1 MYPVYAINSVYNA
14 PGQFG
19 IRLNTLSQWSNIR
32 ISLFSPGKDLKISST
47 LSLKSMSLIQ
57 FFSTNGHPQGVDF
70 KAALLM
76 GQAPDKG
83 LYMPE
88 QIPRIPG
95 SQIDEFPRMSYPEI
109 AREVMRPYLG
119 HLVPDQVLRGML
131 QDAYNYDVP
140 VEKVYDEKYI
150 LRLDR
155 GPTCSFKDFAA
166 RAMGRLIQYFLKED
180 GRSMLILTAT
190 SGDTGSA
197 VAHAFF
203 GLDNVKVVVL
213 FPEKE
218 VTDRQRRQ
226 MTTLG
231 RNIFPLAVKG
241 KFDDCQALV
250 KQAFVDPDLFALNLS
265 SANSINIGRLLPQA
279 VYYFYARSRV
289 GAPDHKAIFSVPS
302 GNFGDL
308 MGGLLAMKMGL
319 AVKRFVVAT
328 NENDEFPR
336 FMQSGLYEPIQP
348 SKNCI
353 SNAMNVGHPSNL
365 ARLFS
370 LYGGQMDETGRVSR
384 QPDLSA
390 MRRDLYAVSI
400 SDGETRQA
408 IKEAYSQHEVLLEP
422 HGAVAWAGLMR
433 YLQECGDWSPCI
445 SLETA
450 DPAKF
455 PDEIVRATGIN
466 PPLPPAMARL
476 DELEESFE
484 GIDGQY
490 ASLKGFLARFL

>member
-1 MYPVYAINSVYNA
+1 MIEYIDI
-14 PGQFG
+14 PG
-19 IRLNTLSQWSNIR
+19 I
-32 ISLFSPGKDLKISST
+32 PGKALKICSD
-47 LSLKSMSLIQ
+47 LSFKTMSPIQ

-83 LYMPE
+83 LFMPE
-88 QIPRIPG
+88 KIPTIPRKL
-95 SQIDEFPRMSYPEI
+95 IDEFPKMSYPEI
-109 AREVMRPYLG
+109 AREVISPYLG
-119 HLVPDQVLRGML
+119 HLVPDRDLREML
-131 QDAYNYDVP
+131 QDAYNYEVP
-140 VEKVYDEKYI
+140 VERAYDEKYV

-166 RAMGRLIQYFLKED
+166 RAMGRLIQYFLKQE
-180 GRSMLILTAT
+180 GRSILILTAT

-231 RNIFPLAVKG
+231 SNIFPLAVEG

-250 KQAFVDPDLFALNLS
+250 KQAFVDPELSQLNLS

-289 GAPDHKAIFSVPS
+289 AAPDQKVIFSVPS

-319 AVKRFVVAT
+319 PVKRFVVAT

-336 FMQSGLYEPIQP
+336 FMQTGLYEPIRP

-370 LYGGQMDETGRVSR
+370 LYGGQMDEIGRVNR

-390 MRRDLYAVSI
+390 MRQDLYAVSI
-400 SDGETRQA
+400 TDEETRRT
-408 IKEAYSQHEVLLEP
+408 IKEAFSQHKVLLEP

-433 YLQECGDWSPCI
+433 YLQRCGDWRGCI

-484 GIDGQY
+484 KMDGEY
-490 ASLKGFLARFL
+490 ASLKAFLRRFF